1 MDSVHKSIVG
11 HSADLIDQMISHPFV
26 KEIADGTISEERFRR
41 WLVQD
46 YLWVKEYEQFLAI
59 LAGRAPRDI
68 RRPFFEALMNV
79 HGEIEL
85 FEEIA
90 ARVGVDLL
98 QSRMTLACNAYVCF
112 LQATV
117 GMRSFAE
124 ALAACFGSEYAYL
137 SAWSRVK
144 ENQKGP
150 SPWQEFIDIWS
161 SESYADWVN
170 SLARMIDA
178 LPDSKN
184 DGIHG
189 RMRETF
195 RLAIQYEMHFWNMAY
210 QGTEC

>member
-1 MDSVHKSIVG
+1 MDSFHKSIVA
-11 HSADLIDQMISHPFV
+11 HSADLIDQMIAHPFV
-26 KEIADGTISEERFRR
+26 IETANGTISEERFRR

-59 LAGRAPRDI
+59 LAGRAPREV

-90 ARVGVDLL
+90 SRLGVDLL
-98 QSRMTLACNAYVCF
+98 DARMTLACNAYMSF

-117 GMRSFAE
+117 GMKTFAE
-124 ALAACFGSEYAYL
+124 ALSACFGAEYAYL
-137 SAWSRVK
+137 SAWGHVRK
-144 ENQKGP
+144 HQKVL

-161 SESYADWVN
+161 SESYADWVG
-170 SLARMIDA
+170 SLGRMIDA
-178 LPDSKN
+178 VPETSPAILLD
-184 DGIHG
+184 
-189 RMRETF
+189 RMKETF